1 MRVIAIDPSI
11 NDCGYAIFENKKLY
25 DFGVLH
31 PKEKKDYII
40 KAQQICKQIRE
51 IEYMMF
57 LNDSDT
63 QLVTELQQGFGV
75 AGHMFLET
83 GAVMKLCFT
92 TGMIFGLTTNAVG
105 YTPDQWKKQLPKC
118 VVRARLARIYP
129 KLPLYTA
136 KMIKCDDCKREH
148 KKHDLD
154 HNIVDA
160 IGIGHFHIFGRL
172 S

>member
-1 MRVIAIDPSI
+1 MIVGMR
-11 NDCGYAIFENKKLY
+11 
-25 DFGVLH
+25 FGILH

-40 KAQQICKQIRE
+40 KAQQICQQIKE
-51 IEYMMF
+51 LDIYG
-57 LNDSDT
+57 LGGI
-63 QLVTELQQGFGV
+63 QLITELQQGFGV
-75 AGHMFLET
+75 AGHLFRES

-92 TGMIFGLTTNAVG
+92 TGMIFGLTQDTIG

-129 KLPLYTA
+129 KLLLY
-136 KMIKCDDCKREH
+136 KKEIIKCDECKQKHR
-148 KKHDLD
+148 KHDLN